1 MIQPRKH
8 SRKRDAILECIRS
21 TSIHPSAEWVYT
33 QLKPRIPDLSLA
45 TVYRNL
51 ALFKQEGDIVSLG
64 VIQGLERFDGDPAP
78 HVHFI
83 CTGCGRIEDLPG
95 VQVPAQ
101 LASGVSRQICGSVT
115 GFSLSFEG
123 LCSCCCQE
131 HTTPNPME

>member
-64 VIQGLERFDGDPAP
+64 VIQGLERFDGDPVP

-95 VQVPAQ
+95 VQFPAQ

-123 LCSCCCQE
+123 LCSSCCQE
-131 HTTPNPME
+131 HATPNPME